1 MKTWTDLNGV
11 MNVFKFIDLFA
22 GIGGFHQAMTQ
33 LGGECVFASEIDKH
47 AIKVYENNYGITP
60 QGNIKEIDAE
70 DIPQH
75 DVLCAGFPCQ
85 TFSVAGKCA
94 GFDDQTR
101 GTLFFEITRILKHH
115 HPKYIILE
123 NVKNLTRHD
132 KGRTWQIIEGN
143 LKELGY
149 QLTEQP
155 LIVSPHHF
163 GTPQLR
169 ERVIILG
176 VHQAK
181 EPLTINLGNQLTKD
195 DNSIYEVLD
204 AEVDGYDI
212 SEEEEK
218 VLTMWNEFY
227 QGIDLD
233 VIGFPIWYEWFK
245 QGPPPLASKWR
256 KRVIE
261 RNNELYQRNQEF
273 IDAWIEKWD
282 NLEWCSVVQKKFE
295 WQAGNRINTIWE
307 GLIQIRQSG
316 IRVKAPNCFQTLVAM
331 VQIPIIGR
339 YKRRLTPREAARLQD
354 FPEDFILDNDD
365 KQAYKQLGNAVN
377 VKVIKKCAEQ
387 IIEGD
392 KSETNNH

>member
-1 MKTWTDLNGV
+1 MT
-11 MNVFKFIDLFA
+11 NVFKFIDLFA

-47 AIKVYENNYGITP
+47 AIKVYEKNYGITP
-60 QGNIKEIDAE
+60 QGNIKEIDVK
-70 DIPQH
+70 DIPKH

-123 NVKNLTRHD
+123 NVKNLTSHD
-132 KGRTWQIIEGN
+132 KGRTWQIIEAN

-169 ERVIILG
+169 ERVMILG
-176 VHQAK
+176 VYQAK

-227 QGIDLD
+227 QGIDLE

-273 IDAWIEKWD
+273 IDAWIKKWD

-295 WQAGNRINTIWE
+295 WQAGNRIDTIWE

-354 FPEDFILDNDD
+354 FPEDFKLDDDD

-392 KSETNNH
+392 KDDGY